1 MSEEKD
7 HDHAPKDP
15 AVKLAKMAGQIAA
28 FFAHYPEDKAI
39 SSIAEH
45 INKFWSKKMR
55 QDFLKAYQNDQAAL
69 GDLLGKA
76 LPHIKH

>member
-1 MSEEKD
+1 MSEEKE

-55 QDFLKAYQNDQAAL
+55 QDFLKAYQDDQAAL
-69 GDLLGKA
+69 GDLLAKA
-76 LPHIKH
+76 LAHIKN

>member
-1 MSEEKD
+1 MSEEKE

-15 AVKLAKMAGQIAA
+15 AVKLAKMAGQISS
-28 FFAHYPEDKAI
+28 FFTHYPEDKAI

-55 QDFLKAYQNDQAAL
+55 QDFLKAYENDQAAL

-76 LPHIKH
+76 LAHIKN

>member
-1 MSEEKD
+1 MSEDQE
-7 HDHAPKDP
+7 HDHKPKDP

-28 FFAHYPEDKAI
+28 FFSHYPEDKAI
-39 SSIAEH
+39 ASIAEH

-55 QDFLKAYQNDQAAL
+55 QDFLKAYQSDQAAL

-76 LPHIKH
+76 LQYIKH